1 MSSSQSLVCEINRG
15 NGELKI
21 KPKCKKL
28 ATLIQ
33 ETNTRRMH
41 PVLGNILI
49 ASCDWNIS
57 TFAFFLLIQ
66 LVHRGYVTVI
76 PLGSYNIVCKLTEN
90 MCRSFISLWS
100 RPWLDKFTGD
110 VSGVWFSQLNR
121 MLLECLEHNMD
132 ILSWTAVVGLIVV
145 EQITYKVNK

>member
-41 PVLGNILI
+41 PVLGKHIDRFLRLKHFNVCILFTN
-49 ASCDWNIS
+49 SIS
-57 TFAFFLLIQ
+57 
-66 LVHRGYVTVI
+66 
-76 PLGSYNIVCKLTEN
+76 P
-90 MCRSFISLWS
+90 
-100 RPWLDKFTGD
+100 
-110 VSGVWFSQLNR
+110 
-121 MLLECLEHNMD
+121 
-132 ILSWTAVVGLIVV
+132 
-145 EQITYKVNK
+145 